1 MNFIQANTNGELHD
15 ANHPSL
21 SPLNRGFLYGDAV
34 YEVWRSYSRSLFAW
48 HEHWHRLTA
57 SAAAL
62 GIELGWSPPEIL
74 AQIKKTV
81 SAFTAHTGHH
91 GDVYVRLQVYRG
103 AGAIGLDTR
112 LAGDP
117 GYIILVQ
124 PVPEI
129 LKQAWDQGVSLRVSQ
144 TLKRNPVDALNP
156 AWKTGNYLN
165 NLMCLREVKAR
176 GADDAVILN
185 HAGHVTEAS
194 TSNIAFIRDGYFITP
209 PLDVGILAG
218 ITRKIII
225 DSVASGAGL
234 SVEERRL
241 TIEDLKNMQECMLT
255 SSTKDVQPVGR
266 IDDLPFAVGEG
277 TVSRRLKLAFA
288 DYVRN
293 YTSAHPELRV

>member
-15 ANHPSL
+15 ARRPSL

-34 YEVWRSYSRSLFAW
+34 YEVWRSYGRILFAW

-57 SAAAL
+57 SASAVGL
-62 GIELGWSPPEIL
+62 ELKWSHAEIL
-74 AQIKKTV
+74 EQVKETV
-81 SAFTAHTGHH
+81 SAFTAQTGYV

-103 AGAIGLDTR
+103 AGEIGLDTR
-112 LAGDP
+112 LAENP
-117 GYIILVQ
+117 GFIILVQ
-124 PVPEI
+124 PVPE
-129 LKQAWDQGVSLRVSQ
+129 LSTAAWDHGLSLSVSQ
-144 TLKRNPVDALNP
+144 RLKRNPIDALSP

-165 NLMCLREVKAR
+165 NLLCLREAKAR

-194 TSNIAFIRDGYFITP
+194 TSNIAFIRDGCFITP

-218 ITRKIII
+218 ITRRIII
-225 DSVASGAGL
+225 DSVASGVGL

-241 TIEDLKNMQECMLT
+241 TIEDLKTMNECMLT

-266 IDDLPFAVGEG
+266 IDDLPFEVGEG

-293 YTSAHPELRV
+293 YTSVHPELKV